1 MSLLAFII
9 FEETIRVIITS
20 RFATSFFEK
29 DSSKLRRLCAYVIS
43 VVLTSA
49 AYYLFNLNWL
59 NLTSTLAGLIIIA
72 FSYHS
77 EMKRKVQF
85 VLYILAI
92 SCIVDLLFYAL
103 MNNTFDYENYSEP
116 ANILSLFVLLIIQL
130 ITKKVMSNDKDGEL
144 DDTNWWQYIS
154 TLVICIVTS
163 LIVIMDDTISLMSLT
178 VVCIA
183 LMVINLINIF
193 IMDDL
198 IDKKRKDYE
207 NMILKEQSK
216 AYERELLLQE
226 ENHENMK
233 AFRHDI
239 KHHMTQISAM
249 NDTGNK
255 EELRQY
261 IDEVME
267 ALYEVTPICYTGNS
281 SIDGMLNYMLQK
293 AKDKGIE
300 VNSRITIPEDIKVS
314 AYDMNI
320 ILGNLIDNAIEANEC
335 VIESHIDLVM
345 KYVNETLVL
354 EISNTYGNEIIRN
367 NGRFISTKQDRDAHG
382 YGIRNIYKVLEK
394 YEHTIFFDTADN
406 IFTVKILIKI

>member
-49 AYYLFNLNWL
+49 AYCLFNLNWL
-59 NLTSTLAGLIIIA
+59 NLTSTLVGLIIIA